1 MLRVSA
7 PGLPA
12 DPGRTEI
19 ALAAGLAAAAGAV
32 DVLAFTRMGQAFAS
46 IVTGNLVVAGTAI
59 GQGDPRMLANVA
71 LAVAAFAVGVVL
83 GGLGVRRAGLTSARW
98 PVQVTVLCLVELV
111 ELVVL
116 LVLTG
121 VWLAT
126 GGAPLGAAQ
135 YVALVAAALAMGL
148 QSAAFRLV
156 PVPGVTTT
164 YFTGTLTS
172 LLVGLVT
179 SGRNNVAALIALL
192 ALLAGAVLAGLLV
205 AHAAVAAVLLPVAL
219 LAVVVVVSTARRRE
233 LWATSSR

>member
-111 ELVVL
+111 AL

-179 SGRNNVAALIALL
+179 SGRLNVAALIALL
-192 ALLAGAVLAGLLV
+192 ALLAGTVLAGLL
-205 AHAAVAAVLLPVAL
+205 AAVAAVLLPVAL

>member
-83 GGLGVRRAGLTSARW
+83 GGLGVRSAGLSSARW

-111 ELVVL
+111 AL

-179 SGRNNVAALIALL
+179 SGRLNVAALIALL
-192 ALLAGAVLAGLLV
+192 ALLAGTVLAGLL
-205 AHAAVAAVLLPVAL
+205 AAVAAVLLPVAL

>member
-1 MLRVSA
+1 VLRVSA

-59 GQGDPRMLANVA
+59 WQGDPRMLANVA
-71 LAVAAFAVGVVL
+71 LAVAAFGVGVVL
-83 GGLGVRRAGLTSARW
+83 GGLGVRSAGLSSARW

-179 SGRNNVAALIALL
+179 ACRLNAAALSALL
-192 ALLAGAVLAGLLV
+192 ALPAGAVLAGLLV
-205 AHAAVAAVLLPVAL
+205 AYAAAAAVLLPVAL
-219 LAVVVVVSTARRRE
+219 LAMVVVVSTVRGRE
-233 LWATSSR
+233 LWAASSR

>member
-1 MLRVSA
+1 VSA

-98 PVQVTVLCLVELV
+98 PVQVTILCLVELV
-111 ELVVL
+111 AL

-121 VWLAT
+121 VSLAT
-126 GGAPLGAAQ
+126 GGAPQGAAQ
-135 YVALVAAALAMGL
+135 YVALVPAALAMGL

-179 SGRNNVAALIALL
+179 SGRLNVAALIAPL
-192 ALLAGAVLAGLLV
+192 ALLAGAVLAGPLV
-205 AHAAVAAVLLPVAL
+205 AHAAVAAALL

>member
-1 MLRVSA
+1 VSTS
-7 PGLPA
+7 GLPP

-19 ALAAGLAAAAGAV
+19 ALAATLAATAGAV

-59 GQGDPRMLANVA
+59 GQGDPQTLANVTV
-71 LAVAAFAVGVVL
+71 AVGAFAVGVVL
-83 GGLGVRRAGLTSARW
+83 GGIGVRRAGRTTARW
-98 PVQVTVLCLVELV
+98 PVHVTVLCLV

-121 VWLAT
+121 VWLAS
-126 GGAPLGAAQ
+126 GGAPVGTAQ
-135 YVALVAAALAMGL
+135 YTALVAAAVAMGL

-172 LLVGLVT
+172 LLIGLVT
-179 SGRNNVAALIALL
+179 SGRLNVAALIALL
-192 ALLAGAVLAGLLV
+192 ALLGGAVLAGLLV
-205 AHAAVAAVLLPVAL
+205 AHAATVAVLLPVAL
-219 LAVVVVVSTARRRE
+219 LALVVVVSTVRRRE
-233 LWATSSR
+233 LWATASR

>member
-1 MLRVSA
+1 MSA

-59 GQGDPRMLANVA
+59 GQGDPRMLTNVA

-83 GGLGVRRAGLTSARW
+83 GGLGVRSAGLSSARW
-98 PVQVTVLCLVELV
+98 PVQVTVLCLVELVELV

-164 YFTGTLTS
+164 YFTGTFPS

-179 SGRNNVAALIALL
+179 SGRLNVAALIALL

-205 AHAAVAAVLLPVAL
+205 AHAAVAAVLVPVAL

-233 LWATSSR
+233 LWTASSR

>member
-1 MLRVSA
+1 MRGVARLPVRQLGCRPNTSRGAGLAVESGCGERA

-46 IVTGNLVVAGTAI
+46 IVTGNLVV
-59 GQGDPRMLANVA
+59 
-71 LAVAAFAVGVVL
+71 
-83 GGLGVRRAGLTSARW
+83 
-98 PVQVTVLCLVELV
+98 
-111 ELVVL
+111 VL

-135 YVALVAAALAMGL
+135 YAALVAAALAMGL

-172 LLVGLVT
+172 LLVGLAT
-179 SGRNNVAALIALL
+179 SGRLNVAALSALL

-205 AHAAVAAVLLPVAL
+205 AHAGAAAVLLPVAL
-219 LAVVVVVSTARRRE
+219 LAVVVAVSTVRRRE
-233 LWATSSR
+233 LWVASGR

>member
-1 MLRVSA
+1 
-7 PGLPA
+7 
-12 DPGRTEI
+12 
-19 ALAAGLAAAAGAV
+19 
-32 DVLAFTRMGQAFAS
+32 MGQAFAS

-59 GQGDPRMLANVA
+59 GQGDPRMLTNVA
-71 LAVAAFAVGVVL
+71 LAVAAFAIGVVL
-83 GGLGVRRAGLTSARW
+83 GGLGVRSAGLSSARW

-111 ELVVL
+111 AL

-179 SGRNNVAALIALL
+179 SGRLNVAALIALL
-192 ALLAGAVLAGLLV
+192 ALLAGTVLAGLL
-205 AHAAVAAVLLPVAL
+205 AAVAAVLLPVAL

>member
-1 MLRVSA
+1 MRGTVLAAREVLPQAALGAVTAYCSCDA

-12 DPGRTEI
+12 DQGRTEI
-19 ALAAGLAAAAGAV
+19 ALAASLAAAAGAV

-46 IVTGNLVVAGTAI
+46 IVTGNL
-59 GQGDPRMLANVA
+59 
-71 LAVAAFAVGVVL
+71 
-83 GGLGVRRAGLTSARW
+83 GVRRAGRTTARW
-98 PVQVTVLCLVELV
+98 PVQVTVLCVV

-135 YVALVAAALAMGL
+135 YAALVAAALAMGL

-172 LLVGLVT
+172 LLSGWSPPAGST
-179 SGRNNVAALIALL
+179 S
-192 ALLAGAVLAGLLV
+192 
-205 AHAAVAAVLLPVAL
+205 PP
-219 LAVVVVVSTARRRE
+219 
-233 LWATSSR
+233 

>member
-1 MLRVSA
+1 VSA

-111 ELVVL
+111 AL

-126 GGAPLGAAQ
+126 GGAPLGAAR

-179 SGRNNVAALIALL
+179 SGRLNVAALIALL
-192 ALLAGAVLAGLLV
+192 ALLAGTVLAGLL
-205 AHAAVAAVLLPVAL
+205 AAVAAVLLPVAL

>member
-1 MLRVSA
+1 
-7 PGLPA
+7 
-12 DPGRTEI
+12 
-19 ALAAGLAAAAGAV
+19 
-32 DVLAFTRMGQAFAS
+32 MGQAFAS

-59 GQGDPRMLANVA
+59 WQGDPRMLANVA
-71 LAVAAFAVGVVL
+71 LAVAAFGVGVVL
-83 GGLGVRRAGLTSARW
+83 GGLGVRSAGLSSARW

-179 SGRNNVAALIALL
+179 SGRLNVAALIALL
-192 ALLAGAVLAGLLV
+192 ALLAGAVLAG
-205 AHAAVAAVLLPVAL
+205 P
-219 LAVVVVVSTARRRE
+219 SWRTRRSR
-233 LWATSSR
+233 LRSCWPWSSW

>member
-1 MLRVSA
+1 M
-7 PGLPA
+7 
-12 DPGRTEI
+12 
-19 ALAAGLAAAAGAV
+19 AAGLAAAAGAA

-71 LAVAAFAVGVVL
+71 LAVAAFGVGVVL
-83 GGLGVRRAGLTSARW
+83 GGLGVRSAGLSSARW

-135 YVALVAAALAMGL
+135 YAAVVAAALAMGL

-179 SGRNNVAALIALL
+179 AGRLNAAALSALL
-192 ALLAGAVLAGLLV
+192 ALPAGAVLAGLLV
-205 AHAAVAAVLLPVAL
+205 AHAAAAAVLLPVAL
-219 LAVVVVVSTARRRE
+219 LAVVVVVSTVRRRE
-233 LWATSSR
+233 LWVASSR

>member
-1 MLRVSA
+1 
-7 PGLPA
+7 
-12 DPGRTEI
+12 
-19 ALAAGLAAAAGAV
+19 
-32 DVLAFTRMGQAFAS
+32 MGQAFAS

-98 PVQVTVLCLVELV
+98 PVQVTVLCLVELVELV

-179 SGRNNVAALIALL
+179 SGRLNVAALIALL
-192 ALLAGAVLAGLLV
+192 ALLAGTVLAGLLV
-205 AHAAVAAVLLPVAL
+205 AVAAVLLPVTL
-219 LAVVVVVSTARRRE
+219 LAVVVMVSTARRRE
-233 LWATSSR
+233 LWTASSR

>member
-83 GGLGVRRAGLTSARW
+83 GGLGVRSAGLSSARW

-179 SGRNNVAALIALL
+179 SGRLNVAALIALL
-192 ALLAGAVLAGLLV
+192 ALLAGTVLAGLL
-205 AHAAVAAVLLPVAL
+205 AAVAAVLLPVAL
-219 LAVVVVVSTARRRE
+219 LAVVVVVSTVRRRE
-233 LWATSSR
+233 LWAASSR

>member
-32 DVLAFTRMGQAFAS
+32 DVLAFTRRGQAFAS

-71 LAVAAFAVGVVL
+71 LAVGAFAVGVVL
-83 GGLGVRRAGLTSARW
+83 GGLGVRRAGRTTARW
-98 PVQVTVLCLVELV
+98 PVQVTVLCVV

-135 YVALVAAALAMGL
+135 YAALVAAALAMGL

-179 SGRNNVAALIALL
+179 SGRLNAAA
-192 ALLAGAVLAGLLV
+192 
-205 AHAAVAAVLLPVAL
+205 
-219 LAVVVVVSTARRRE
+219 
-233 LWATSSR
+233 

>member
-1 MLRVSA
+1 VSA
-7 PGLPA
+7 SGQRP

-19 ALAAGLAAAAGAV
+19 VLAAGLAAAAGAV

-59 GQGDPRMLANVA
+59 GQADPPMLVNVA
-71 LAVAAFAVGVVL
+71 VAVGAFAVGVVL
-83 GGLGVRRAGLTSARW
+83 GGIGVRRAGPTTARW
-98 PVQVTVLCLVELV
+98 PVHVTVLCVA

-116 LVLTG
+116 LVLAG

-126 GGAPLGAAQ
+126 GGAPLGAVQ
-135 YVALVAAALAMGL
+135 YGEQVAAALAMGL

-179 SGRNNVAALIALL
+179 AGRFNVAALIALV
-192 ALLAGAVLAGLLV
+192 ALLGGAVLAGLLV
-205 AHAAVAAVLLPVAL
+205 AHATAAAVLLPVAL
-219 LAVVVVVSTARRRE
+219 LVLVVVVSTVRRRE
-233 LWATSSR
+233 LWATTSR

>member
-1 MLRVSA
+1 MLGVSA

-32 DVLAFTRMGQAFAS
+32 DVLAFTRRGQAFAS

-71 LAVAAFAVGVVL
+71 LAVGAFAVGVVL
-83 GGLGVRRAGLTSARW
+83 GGLGVRRAGRTTARW
-98 PVQVTVLCLVELV
+98 PVQVTVLCVV

-179 SGRNNVAALIALL
+179 SGRLNVAALIALL
-192 ALLAGAVLAGLLV
+192 ALLAGTVLAGLL
-205 AHAAVAAVLLPVAL
+205 AAVAAVLLPVAL

-233 LWATSSR
+233 LWAASSR

>member
-1 MLRVSA
+1 MSDSGR
-7 PGLPA
+7 PP

-19 ALAAGLAAAAGAV
+19 ALAAALAAAAGAV

-46 IVTGNLVVAGTAI
+46 IVTGNLVVAGTAV
-59 GQGDPRMLANVA
+59 GQGDPQMLANA
-71 LAVAAFAVGVVL
+71 AVAVGAFAAGVVL
-83 GGLGVRRAGLTSARW
+83 GGIGVRRAGPTTARW
-98 PVQVTVLCLVELV
+98 PVHVTVLCVL

-135 YVALVAAALAMGL
+135 YVALMAAALAMGL

-172 LLVGLVT
+172 LLLGLVA
-179 SGRNNVAALIALL
+179 SGRLNVAALL
-192 ALLAGAVLAGLLV
+192 ALLALLVGAVLTGLLV
-205 AHAAVAAVLLPVAL
+205 AHAAAAAVFLPVAL
-219 LAVVVVVSTARRRE
+219 LALVVVVSMVRRHE
-233 LWATSSR
+233 LWAATSR

>member
-1 MLRVSA
+1 
-7 PGLPA
+7 
-12 DPGRTEI
+12 
-19 ALAAGLAAAAGAV
+19 
-32 DVLAFTRMGQAFAS
+32 MGQAFAS

-59 GQGDPRMLANVA
+59 GQGDPRMLTNVA
-71 LAVAAFAVGVVL
+71 LAVAAFAIGVVL
-83 GGLGVRRAGLTSARW
+83 GGLGVRSAGLSSARW

-219 LAVVVVVSTARRRE
+219 LAVVIVVSTARRRE
-233 LWATSSR
+233 LWTASSR

>member
-1 MLRVSA
+1 VSA
-7 PGLPA
+7 SGLPRE
-12 DPGRTEI
+12 PGRTEI
-19 ALAAGLAAAAGAV
+19 ALAAGLAATAGAV

-59 GQGDPRMLANVA
+59 GRGDPAMLANVA
-71 LAVAAFAVGVVL
+71 VAVGAFAVGVVL
-83 GGLGVRRAGLTSARW
+83 GGVGLRRAGPTTARW
-98 PVQVTVLCLVELV
+98 PAHVTVLCVV

-116 LVLTG
+116 LVLSG

-135 YVALVAAALAMGL
+135 YAALVAAALAMGL

-179 SGRNNVAALIALL
+179 SGRLIVAALVALL
-192 ALLAGAVLAGLLV
+192 ALLGGAVLAGLLV
-205 AHAAVAAVLLPVAL
+205 AHAAAVAVLLPLAL
-219 LAVVVVVSTARRRE
+219 LALVVVVSTLRRRE
-233 LWATSSR
+233 LWAATSR

>member
-59 GQGDPRMLANVA
+59 GQGDPRMLTNVA
-71 LAVAAFAVGVVL
+71 LAVAAFAIGVVL
-83 GGLGVRRAGLTSARW
+83 GGLGVRSAGLSSARW

-111 ELVVL
+111 AL

-233 LWATSSR
+233 LWTASSR

>member
-1 MLRVSA
+1 VLGVSA
-7 PGLPA
+7 AGLPA

-46 IVTGNLVVAGTAI
+46 IVTGNLVVAGTAL

-71 LAVAAFAVGVVL
+71 VAVGAFAVGVVL
-83 GGLGVRRAGLTSARW
+83 GGLGVGRAGRTTARW
-98 PVQVTVLCLVELV
+98 PVQVTVVCVVELV
-111 ELVVL
+111 ML

-126 GGAPLGAAQ
+126 GGAPLGAAR

-148 QSAAFRLV
+148 PSAAFRLV

-179 SGRNNVAALIALL
+179 SGRLNVAALIALL
-192 ALLAGAVLAGLLV
+192 ALLAGTVLAGLL
-205 AHAAVAAVLLPVAL
+205 AAVAAVLLPVAL

-233 LWATSSR
+233 LWAASSR

>member
-83 GGLGVRRAGLTSARW
+83 GGLGVRSAGLSSARW
-98 PVQVTVLCLVELV
+98 PVQVTVLCLV

-126 GGAPLGAAQ
+126 GGAPLGAAR

-179 SGRNNVAALIALL
+179 SGRLNVAALIALL
-192 ALLAGAVLAGLLV
+192 ALLAGTVLAGLL
-205 AHAAVAAVLLPVAL
+205 AAVAAVLLPVAL